1 MRTSPATLLVLV
13 AAIAF
18 STTAVVDAQETAT
31 TLPTLPAADTGTT
44 AVDPAPTPLPP
55 ETEVALP
62 PSEPV
67 TPPTDSTPT
76 VPELAPWTWQH
87 QTQNQQG
94 TVTNLHEQMRM
105 PDGSAYSYQHSV
117 TRPNGSHTQLR
128 EYSQTEEGYQLMR
141 QQRFYKPDGT
151 LLREQSMTVTGA
163 DPYNYQRQM
172 THTFRDG
179 RTMEKTFTRSY
190 DGTTG
195 TMERSFVGPNGQV
208 HQFERPWTPNDLA
221 DVGTPIMDP
230 IETPIVPEAE
240 LPTTDELG
248 AVSSPTVDPLV
259 SVASEPA
266 GTDVPPIVDPLAP
279 TTTETDEGFLSR
291 LNPFKNRERKR
302 SVGSSANS
310 RRSGFTIGSFGRS
323 RRMDSMPPGQAR
335 KASGLSNASTLRSM
349 NSKIKQTGPPAHAAA
364 SLPSKAGKK
373 F

>member
-1 MRTSPATLLVLV
+1 MA
-13 AAIAF
+13 
-18 STTAVVDAQETAT
+18 
-31 TLPTLPAADTGTT
+31 LPS
-44 AVDPAPTPLPP
+44 VEPTPLPTDPAPMDP
-55 ETEVALP
+55 EI
-62 PSEPV
+62 
-67 TPPTDSTPT
+67 
-76 VPELAPWTWQH
+76 APWTWQH
-87 QTQNQQG
+87 QTQNQHG

-128 EYSQTEEGYQLMR
+128 EYSQTEDGYQLMR

-151 LLREQSMTVTGA
+151 LLREQSTTVTGT

-172 THTFRDG
+172 THAFRDG

-195 TMERSFVGPNGQV
+195 TMGRLFVGPNGQV
-208 HQFERPWTPNDLA
+208 HQFERPWTPDDLV
-221 DVGTPIMDP
+221 DVETPIIDP
-230 IETPIVPEAE
+230 IETPIAPEAE
-240 LPTTDELG
+240 LPTMDELG
-248 AVSSPTVDPLV
+248 AVSPTTVDPLAAT
-259 SVASEPA
+259 ASESA
-266 GTDVPPIVDPLAP
+266 GTEVPVIVDPLAS
-279 TTTETDEGFLSR
+279 TTSESEEGFLSR

-302 SVGSSANS
+302 SAGSSANS
-310 RRSGFTIGSFGRS
+310 RRSGFTVGSFGRS
-323 RRMDSMPPGQAR
+323 RRMNTVAPGQAR